1 MRSALNRIAA
11 IAVAALMVACG
22 GGEAPGN
29 TTTGNPNSASTP
41 PTAGAPGN
49 PNTPAAPVDPAMADA
64 TVSGTVTGFASTV
77 AVDGVDYTGR
87 ADVTVALDIDP
98 RAETAATMAD
108 VKLGQQVEVALDASG
123 LATKLFVRAAAI
135 GPVESIDPTG
145 ASFKVLGQTIK
156 VVTTGDAKTVFEGV
170 EDLSKLKVGDFTEV
184 HGTLDATQNIVATRV
199 EVKPAMGEVKV
210 RAGGIAKMVNTA
222 DANKKTFKLG
232 DLTIDFTKAVVMP
245 DGAKIEND
253 VFVYVY
259 SDQLPTAGNLVAK
272 SVRVVKMPTL
282 EGRRLHIGGLVTD
295 AAAIKDKKFKVNG
308 LAVDATDAEI
318 KGGQNASITSITL
331 LALVRVEGTLSVPAT
346 GPVLKATRIWVIPA
360 SEQRRVVLTG
370 QAVVVTA
377 AAGAKTLNVR
387 GVPVKTDAA
396 TTYKGGAA
404 KDLVT
409 NAFVT
414 VVGRIDKD
422 YVKADEVRFDTPPRG
437 MEIKLFGVVSEFK
450 AADGTFKLLGLSMKM
465 SPNATFEGGV
475 KADFSNDDV
484 VEVKGA
490 FDGTVFLVSKV
501 EFKSAAIMPS
511 IYLEGAITNV
521 SATGFTL
528 NGATIKLEAAT
539 MIKNGP
545 LANNQRVEVRAQL
558 VGAEIVAREVEVQ
571 VPSATA
577 RLMGPISDVKA
588 ADKTF
593 VVRGQLV
600 TWSAMTVF
608 KGGAATD
615 LSNGDWVKVEATL
628 AAGKVNA
635 TMVSFLMH

>member
-1 MRSALNRIAA
+1 MRSAMRWIAA
-11 IAVAALMVACG
+11 MAVAALMAACG

-29 TTTGNPNSASTP
+29 ATSGTSNPAITP
-41 PTAGAPGN
+41 PTAGAPNN
-49 PNTPAAPVDPAMADA
+49 PNTPAAPVDPAAAEA

-108 VKLGQQVEVALDASG
+108 VKLGQQVEVALDATG

-135 GPVESIDPTG
+135 GPVESIDLNG

-170 EDLSKLKVGDFTEV
+170 DDLSKLKVGDWTEV
-184 HGTLDATQNIVATRV
+184 HGTLDATQNVVATRV
-199 EVKPAMGEVKV
+199 EVKPAAGEIKV

-253 VFVYVY
+253 VFVQVY
-259 SDQLPTAGNLVAK
+259 SDQLPVAGTLVAK
-272 SVRVVKMPTL
+272 AVRVVKMPTL
-282 EGRRLHIGGLVTD
+282 EGRRLHIGGLVTE
-295 AAAIKDKKFKVNG
+295 AVKEKKFKVNG
-308 LAVDATDAEI
+308 LTVDATDAEI
-318 KGGQNASITSITL
+318 KGGQKPTLDDIKL
-331 LALVRVEGTLSVPAT
+331 LALVRVEGTLTVPAT

-360 SEQRRVVLTG
+360 SEQRRVILTG
-370 QAVVVTA
+370 QVSGFTKLADPFT
-377 AAGAKTLNVR
+377 VR
-387 GVPVKTDAA
+387 GVPVKVDSA
-396 TTYKGGAA
+396 TTYKGG
-404 KDLVT
+404 KVDDLK
-409 NAFVT
+409 NSAFVT
-414 VVGRIDKD
+414 IVGRIDGTN
-422 YVKADEVRFDTPPRG
+422 VKADEVRFDTPPRG

-450 AADGTFKLLGLSMKM
+450 AADGTFKLLGISMKLA
-465 SPNATFEGGV
+465 PNAVFEGGA

-501 EFKSAAIMPS
+501 EFKSGVITPS
-511 IYLEGAITNV
+511 VYLEGAITNV

-528 NGATIKLEAAT
+528 NGATIKTDAT
-539 MIKNGP
+539 TVIKNGP

-558 VGAEIVAREVEVQ
+558 VGADVVAREVEVQ

-600 TWSAMTVF
+600 TWSATTVF
-608 KGGAATD
+608 KGGVATD

-635 TMVSFLMH
+635 TTVSFLMH

>member
-1 MRSALNRIAA
+1 MNWIAA
-11 IAVAALMVACG
+11 IVAATLLVACG
-22 GGEAPGN
+22 GGEAPGTA
-29 TTTGNPNSASTP
+29 TTSTSTSAVTP
-41 PTAGAPGN
+41 PTASTPN
-49 PNTPAAPVDPAMADA
+49 PNTPVDPASAEA

-77 AVDGVDYTGR
+77 AVDGVDYTAR
-87 ADVTVALDIDP
+87 ADATVALDIDP

-108 VKLGQQVEVALDASG
+108 VKLGQQVEVALDTSG

-135 GPVESIDPTG
+135 GPVESIDLNG

-156 VVTTGDAKTVFEGV
+156 VVTTGDAKTVFEGI

-199 EVKPAMGEVKV
+199 EVKPAAGVIKV
-210 RAGGIAKMVNTA
+210 RAGGIAKMV
-222 DANKKTFKLG
+222 DATKKTFKLG
-232 DLTIDFTKAVVMP
+232 ELTINFTSAVVMP
-245 DGAKIEND
+245 DGAKVEND

-272 SVRVVKMPTL
+272 AVRVVKMPTL
-282 EGRRLHIGGLVTD
+282 EGRRLHFGGLVTE
-295 AAAIKDKKFKVNG
+295 AVKDKKFKVNG

-331 LALVRVEGTLSVPAT
+331 LALVRVEGTLTVPAT

-370 QAVVVTA
+370 QVSGFTKLADPFT
-377 AAGAKTLNVR
+377 VR
-387 GVPVKTDAA
+387 GVPVKVDMA
-396 TTYKGGAA
+396 TNYKGG
-404 KDLVT
+404 KVDDLK
-409 NAFVT
+409 NSAFVT

-422 YVKADEVRFDTPPRG
+422 HVIADEVRFDTPPRG
-437 MEIKLFGVVSEFK
+437 MEFKLFGVVSGYNAMTGE
-450 AADGTFKLLGLSMKM
+450 FKLLGISMKLA
-465 SPNATFEGGV
+465 PNAVFEGGV

-490 FDGTVFLVSKV
+490 FDGTVFLVGKV
-501 EFKSAAIMPS
+501 EFKSGVITPS

-521 SATGFTL
+521 TLTGFTL
-528 NGATIKLEAAT
+528 NGATIKIDANT
-539 MIKNGP
+539 VIKNGP

-558 VGAEIVAREVEVQ
+558 VGADVVAREVEVQ

-577 RLMGPISDVKA
+577 RLMGPVTDVKP

-600 TWSAMTVF
+600 TWSATTVF
-608 KGGAATD
+608 KGGVATD

-628 AAGKVNA
+628 AGGKVNA
-635 TMVSFLMH
+635 TTISFLMH

>member
-1 MRSALNRIAA
+1 MRSTKTWFAA
-11 IAVAALMVACG
+11 IAVAALLVACG
-22 GGEAPGN
+22 GGEAPG
-29 TTTGNPNSASTP
+29 TATTGTSTSAVTP
-41 PTAGAPGN
+41 PTASAPD
-49 PNTPAAPVDPAMADA
+49 PNSPVDPAAAEA

-123 LATKLFVRAAAI
+123 LASKLFVRAAAI
-135 GPVESIDPTG
+135 GPVESIDLTG

-156 VVTTGDAKTVFEGV
+156 VVTTGDAKTMFEGV
-170 EDLSKLKVGDFTEV
+170 DDLSKLKVGDWTEV
-184 HGTLDATQNIVATRV
+184 HGTLDEKQNVVATRV
-199 EVKPAMGEVKV
+199 EVKPAAGVIKV
-210 RAGGIAKMVNTA
+210 RAGGIAKMV
-222 DANKKTFKLG
+222 DATKKTFKLG
-232 DLTIDFTKAVVMP
+232 DLTINFTNAVVMP

-272 SVRVVKMPTL
+272 AVRVVKMPTL
-282 EGRRLHIGGLVTD
+282 EGRRLHIGGLVTE
-295 AAAIKDKKFKVNG
+295 AVKDKKFKVNG

-331 LALVRVEGTLSVPAT
+331 LALVRVEGTLTVLAT

-360 SEQRRVVLTG
+360 SEQRRVHLTG
-370 QAVVVTA
+370 QVTDFLD
-377 AAGAKTLNVR
+377 AKKPFKVR
-387 GVPVKTDAA
+387 GVPVLVDD
-396 TTYKGGAA
+396 TTNYKGGKAA
-404 KDLVT
+404 DLKLG
-409 NAFVT
+409 AFVSISA
-414 VVGRIDKD
+414 RIDKD
-422 YVKADEVRFDTPPRG
+422 HVNADEVRFDTPPRG
-437 MEIKLFGVVSEFK
+437 MEFKLFGVVSEYK
-450 AADGTFKLLGLSMKM
+450 VADGTFKLLGISMKLA
-465 SPNATFEGGV
+465 PTAVFEGGV

-490 FDGTVFLVSKV
+490 FDGTVFLVGKV
-501 EFKSAAIMPS
+501 EFKSGVITPS
-511 IYLEGAITNV
+511 IYLEGAITKV

-528 NGATIKLEAAT
+528 NGATIKIDANT
-539 MIKNGP
+539 VIKNGP
-545 LANNQRVEVRAQL
+545 LADNQRVEVRAQL
-558 VGAEIVAREVEVQ
+558 VGADVVAREVEVQ
-571 VPSATA
+571 VPSVTA
-577 RLMGPISDVKA
+577 RLMGPATDVKQ

-600 TWSAMTVF
+600 TWSATTVF
-608 KGGAATD
+608 KGGAAAD

-635 TMVSFLMH
+635 TTISFLMH

>member
-29 TTTGNPNSASTP
+29 ATTGNPNSAITP
-41 PTAGAPGN
+41 PTAGSPGN

-135 GPVESIDPTG
+135 GPVESIDLNG

-156 VVTTGDAKTVFEGV
+156 VVTTGDAKTVFEGID
-170 EDLSKLKVGDFTEV
+170 DLSKLKVGDWTEV
-184 HGTLDATQNIVATRV
+184 HGTLDATQNVVATRV
-199 EVKPAMGEVKV
+199 EVKPAAGEVKV

-222 DANKKTFKLG
+222 EATKKTFKLG

-253 VFVYVY
+253 VFVHVY
-259 SDQLPTAGNLVAK
+259 SDQLPAAGTLVAK
-272 SVRVVKMPTL
+272 AVRVVKMPTL

-295 AAAIKDKKFKVNG
+295 DKDIKDKKFKVNG
-308 LAVDATDAEI
+308 LAVDAKDAEI
-318 KGGQNASITSITL
+318 KGGQKPTLDDIKL
-331 LALVRVEGTLSVPAT
+331 LALVRVEGTLTVPAT

-360 SEQRRVVLTG
+360 SEQRRVFLTG
-370 QAVVVTA
+370 QVSGFTKLADPFT
-377 AAGAKTLNVR
+377 VR
-387 GVPVKTDAA
+387 GVPVKVDTA
-396 TTYKGGAA
+396 TSYKGG
-404 KDLVT
+404 KVDDLK
-409 NAFVT
+409 NSAFVT
-414 VVGRIDKD
+414 IVGRIDGTN
-422 YVKADEVRFDTPPRG
+422 VKADEVRFDTPPRG
-437 MEIKLFGVVSEFK
+437 MEIKLLGVVSDFK
-450 AADGTFKLLGLSMKM
+450 VADGTFKLLGISMKLA
-465 SPNATFEGGV
+465 PNAIFEGGA

-490 FDGTVFLVSKV
+490 FDGSAFLVSKV
-501 EFKSAAIMPS
+501 EFKSGVITPS
-511 IYLEGAITNV
+511 IYLEGAITEL
-521 SATGFTL
+521 STTSFKL
-528 NGATIKLEAAT
+528 NSATIKLEAAT
-539 MIKNGP
+539 VIKNGP

-558 VGAEIVAREVEVQ
+558 VGADVVAREVEVQ

-577 RLMGPISDVKA
+577 RLMGPVSDVKA

-600 TWSAMTVF
+600 TWSATTVF

-635 TMVSFLMH
+635 TTVSFLMH

>member
-1 MRSALNRIAA
+1 MRSTMNWIAA
-11 IAVAALMVACG
+11 IVAATLLVACG
-22 GGEAPGN
+22 GGEAPGTA
-29 TTTGNPNSASTP
+29 TTSTSTSAVTP
-41 PTAGAPGN
+41 PTASTPN
-49 PNTPAAPVDPAMADA
+49 PNTPVDPASAEA

-77 AVDGVDYTGR
+77 AVDGVDYTAR
-87 ADVTVALDIDP
+87 ADATVALDIDP

-108 VKLGQQVEVALDASG
+108 VKLGQQVEVALDTSG

-135 GPVESIDPTG
+135 GPVESIDLNG

-156 VVTTGDAKTVFEGV
+156 VVTTGDAKTVFEGI

-199 EVKPAMGEVKV
+199 EVKPAAGVIKV
-210 RAGGIAKMVNTA
+210 RAGGIAKMV
-222 DANKKTFKLG
+222 DATKKTFKLG
-232 DLTIDFTKAVVMP
+232 ELTINFTSAVVMP
-245 DGAKIEND
+245 DGAKVEID

-272 SVRVVKMPTL
+272 AVRVVKMPTL
-282 EGRRLHIGGLVTD
+282 EGRRLHFGGLVTE
-295 AAAIKDKKFKVNG
+295 AVKDKKFKVNG

-331 LALVRVEGTLSVPAT
+331 LALVRVEGTLTVPAT

-360 SEQRRVVLTG
+360 SEQRRVILTG
-370 QAVVVTA
+370 QVSGFTKLADPFT
-377 AAGAKTLNVR
+377 VR
-387 GVPVKTDAA
+387 GVPVKVDTA
-396 TTYKGGAA
+396 TTYKGG
-404 KDLVT
+404 KVDDLK
-409 NAFVT
+409 NSAFVT

-422 YVKADEVRFDTPPRG
+422 HVIADEVRFDTPPRG
-437 MEIKLFGVVSEFK
+437 MEFKLFGVVSGYNAMTGE
-450 AADGTFKLLGLSMKM
+450 FKLLGISMKLA
-465 SPNATFEGGV
+465 PNAVFEGGV
-475 KADFSNDDV
+475 KAEFSNDDV

-490 FDGTVFLVSKV
+490 FDGTVFLVGKV
-501 EFKSAAIMPS
+501 EFKSGVITPS

-521 SATGFTL
+521 TLTGFTL
-528 NGATIKLEAAT
+528 NGATIKIDANT
-539 MIKNGP
+539 VIKNGP

-558 VGAEIVAREVEVQ
+558 VGADVVAREVEVQ

-577 RLMGPISDVKA
+577 RLMGPVTDVKP

-600 TWSAMTVF
+600 TWSATTVF
-608 KGGAATD
+608 KGGVATD

-628 AAGKVNA
+628 AGGKVNA
-635 TMVSFLMH
+635 TTISFLMH

>member
-1 MRSALNRIAA
+1 MRRQASS
-11 IAVAALMVACG
+11 
-22 GGEAPGN
+22 
-29 TTTGNPNSASTP
+29 NSAVTP

-49 PNTPAAPVDPAMADA
+49 PNTPAAPVDPAAAEA

-123 LATKLFVRAAAI
+123 LASKLFVRAAAI
-135 GPVESIDPTG
+135 GPVESIDLNG

-156 VVTTGDAKTVFEGV
+156 VVTTGDAKTVFEGID
-170 EDLSKLKVGDFTEV
+170 DLSKLKVGDWTEV
-184 HGTLDATQNIVATRV
+184 HGTLDATQNVVATRV
-199 EVKPAMGEVKV
+199 EVKPAAGVIKV

-253 VFVYVY
+253 VFVHVY
-259 SDQLPTAGNLVAK
+259 SDQLPAAGTLVAK
-272 SVRVVKMPTL
+272 AVRVVKMPTL
-282 EGRRLHIGGLVTD
+282 EGRRLHIGGLVTE
-295 AAAIKDKKFKVNG
+295 AVKDKKFKVNG
-308 LAVDATDAEI
+308 LAVDASKAEI
-318 KGGQNASITSITL
+318 KGGQNATIDDLTL
-331 LALVRVEGTLSVPAT
+331 LALVRVEGTLTVPAT

-360 SEQRRVVLTG
+360 SEQRRVFLTG
-370 QAVVVTA
+370 QVSGFTKLANPFT
-377 AAGAKTLNVR
+377 VR
-387 GVPVKTDAA
+387 GVPVKVDAA
-396 TTYKGGAA
+396 TSYKGG
-404 KDLVT
+404 KVERPEELG
-409 NAFVT
+409 AFVT
-414 VVGRIDKD
+414 IVGRIDGRTSRPTRS
-422 YVKADEVRFDTPPRG
+422 ASTRRR
-437 MEIKLFGVVSEFK
+437 
-450 AADGTFKLLGLSMKM
+450 AAWRSSCSASSASSRQPTGTFKLLGISMKLA
-465 SPNATFEGGV
+465 PNAVFEGGV

-501 EFKSAAIMPS
+501 EFKSGVITPS

-521 SATGFTL
+521 TATGFTL
-528 NGATIKLEAAT
+528 NGATIKIDAT
-539 MIKNGP
+539 TVIKNGP

-558 VGAEIVAREVEVQ
+558 VGADVVAREVEVQ

-600 TWSAMTVF
+600 TWSATTVF

-635 TMVSFLMH
+635 TTVSFLMH

>member
-22 GGEAPGN
+22 GGEAPGSA
-29 TTTGNPNSASTP
+29 TTGNPNSAITP
-41 PTAGAPGN
+41 PTASAPGN
-49 PNTPAAPVDPAMADA
+49 PNTPAAPVDPAEA

-135 GPVESIDPTG
+135 GPVESIDLNG

-170 EDLSKLKVGDFTEV
+170 DDLSKLKVGDFTEV

-199 EVKPAMGEVKV
+199 EVKPAAGEIKV

-245 DGAKIEND
+245 DGAKVEND

-272 SVRVVKMPTL
+272 TVRVVKMPTL
-282 EGRRLHIGGLVTD
+282 EGRRLHIGGLVTE
-295 AAAIKDKKFKVNG
+295 AVKDKKFKVNG

-318 KGGQNASITSITL
+318 KGGQKPTLDDIKL
-331 LALVRVEGTLSVPAT
+331 LALVRVEGTLTVPAT

-360 SEQRRVVLTG
+360 SEQRRVILTG
-370 QAVVVTA
+370 QVSGFTKLADPFT
-377 AAGAKTLNVR
+377 VR
-387 GVPVKTDAA
+387 GVPVKVDTA
-396 TTYKGGAA
+396 TTYKGG
-404 KDLVT
+404 KVDDLK
-409 NAFVT
+409 NSAFVT
-414 VVGRIDKD
+414 IVGRIDGTS
-422 YVKADEVRFDTPPRG
+422 VKAEEVRFDTPPRG

-450 AADGTFKLLGLSMKM
+450 AADGTFKLLGLSMKL
-465 SPNATFEGGV
+465 SPNAVFEGGV

-501 EFKSAAIMPS
+501 EFKSGVITPS

-528 NGATIKLEAAT
+528 NGAMIKIDAAT
-539 MIKNGP
+539 TVIKNGP

-558 VGAEIVAREVEVQ
+558 VGADIVAREVEVQ

-600 TWSAMTVF
+600 TWSATTVF

-635 TMVSFLMH
+635 TTVSFLMH

>member
-1 MRSALNRIAA
+1 MRSAMSWIAA
-11 IAVAALMVACG
+11 FAVAALMVACG
-22 GGEAPGN
+22 GDEAPGN
-29 TTTGNPNSASTP
+29 ATTGTPNSAGTP
-41 PTAGAPGN
+41 PTAGAPGD
-49 PNTPAAPVDPAMADA
+49 PNTPAAPVDPATAEA

-123 LATKLFVRAAAI
+123 LASKLFVRAAAI
-135 GPVESIDPTG
+135 GPVESIDLNG

-156 VVTTGDAKTVFEGV
+156 VVTTGDAKTVFEGID
-170 EDLSKLKVGDFTEV
+170 DLSKLKIGDWTEV
-184 HGTLDATQNIVATRV
+184 HGTLDATQNVVATRV
-199 EVKPAMGEVKV
+199 EVKPAAGEVKV

-222 DANKKTFKLG
+222 DATKKTFKLG

-253 VFVYVY
+253 VFVHVY
-259 SDQLPTAGNLVAK
+259 SDQLPAAGTLVAK
-272 SVRVVKMPTL
+272 AVRVVKMPTL
-282 EGRRLHIGGLVTD
+282 EGRRLHIGGLVTE
-295 AAAIKDKKFKVNG
+295 AVKDKKFKVNG
-308 LAVDATDAEI
+308 LTVDASKAEI
-318 KGGQNASITSITL
+318 KGGQSATIDSITL
-331 LALVRVEGTLSVPAT
+331 MALVRVEGTLTVPAT
-346 GPVLKATRIWVIPA
+346 GPVLNATRIWVIPA
-360 SEQRRVVLTG
+360 SEQRRVHLTG
-370 QAVVVTA
+370 QVTEFVD
-377 AAGAKTLNVR
+377 AKKPFKVR
-387 GVPVKTDAA
+387 GVPVLVDD
-396 TTYKGGAA
+396 TTNYKGGKAV
-404 KDLVT
+404 DLKLG
-409 NAFVT
+409 AFVSIS
-414 VVGRIDKD
+414 GRIDKD
-422 YVKADEVRFDTPPRG
+422 HVNADEVRFDTPPRG
-437 MEIKLFGVVSEFK
+437 MEFKLFGVVSGFDAMKGE
-450 AADGTFKLLGLSMKM
+450 FKLLGISMKLA
-465 SPNATFEGGV
+465 PNAVFEGGV

-501 EFKSAAIMPS
+501 EFKSGVITPS

-521 SATGFTL
+521 TATGLTL

-539 MIKNGP
+539 VIKNGP

-558 VGAEIVAREVEVQ
+558 VGADVVAREVEVQ

-577 RLMGPISDVKA
+577 RMMGPVSDVKA

-600 TWSAMTVF
+600 TWSATTVF

-628 AAGKVNA
+628 AAGKANA
-635 TMVSFLMH
+635 TTVSFLMH

>member
-1 MRSALNRIAA
+1 MRWIAA
-11 IAVAALMVACG
+11 MAVAALMAACG

-29 TTTGNPNSASTP
+29 ATSGTSNPAITP
-41 PTAGAPGN
+41 PTAGAPNN
-49 PNTPAAPVDPAMADA
+49 PNTPAAPVDPAAAEA

-108 VKLGQQVEVALDASG
+108 VKLGQQVEVALDATG

-135 GPVESIDPTG
+135 GPVESIDLNG

-156 VVTTGDAKTVFEGV
+156 VVTTGDARTVFEGV
-170 EDLSKLKVGDFTEV
+170 DDLSKLKVGDWTEV
-184 HGTLDATQNIVATRV
+184 HGTLDATQNVVATRV
-199 EVKPAMGEVKV
+199 EVKPAAGVIKV

-253 VFVYVY
+253 VFVQVY
-259 SDQLPTAGNLVAK
+259 SDQLPAAGTLVAK
-272 SVRVVKMPTL
+272 AVRVVKMPTL
-282 EGRRLHIGGLVTD
+282 EGRRLHIGGLVTE
-295 AAAIKDKKFKVNG
+295 AVKEKKFKVNG
-308 LAVDATDAEI
+308 LTVDATDAEI
-318 KGGQNASITSITL
+318 KGGQKPTLDDIKL
-331 LALVRVEGTLSVPAT
+331 LALVRVEGTLTVPAT

-360 SEQRRVVLTG
+360 SEQRRVILTG
-370 QAVVVTA
+370 QVNGFTKLADPFT
-377 AAGAKTLNVR
+377 VR
-387 GVPVKTDAA
+387 GVPVKVDSA
-396 TTYKGGAA
+396 TTYKGG
-404 KDLVT
+404 KVDDLK
-409 NAFVT
+409 NSAFVT
-414 VVGRIDKD
+414 IVGRIDGTN
-422 YVKADEVRFDTPPRG
+422 VKADEVRFDAPPRG

-450 AADGTFKLLGLSMKM
+450 AADGTFKLLGLSMKLA
-465 SPNATFEGGV
+465 PNAVFEGGA

-501 EFKSAAIMPS
+501 EFKSGVITPS

-528 NGATIKLEAAT
+528 NGATIKIDAT
-539 MIKNGP
+539 TVIKNGP

-558 VGAEIVAREVEVQ
+558 VGADVVAREVEVQ

-600 TWSAMTVF
+600 TWSATTVF

-635 TMVSFLMH
+635 TTVSFLMH

>member
-1 MRSALNRIAA
+1 MRWIAA
-11 IAVAALMVACG
+11 MAVAALMAACG

-29 TTTGNPNSASTP
+29 ATSGTSNPAITP
-41 PTAGAPGN
+41 PTAGAPNN
-49 PNTPAAPVDPAMADA
+49 PNTPAAPVDPAAAEA

-108 VKLGQQVEVALDASG
+108 VKLGQQVEVALDATG

-135 GPVESIDPTG
+135 GPVESIDLNG

-156 VVTTGDAKTVFEGV
+156 VVTTGDARTVFEGV
-170 EDLSKLKVGDFTEV
+170 DDLSKLKVGDWTEV
-184 HGTLDATQNIVATRV
+184 HGTLDATQNVVATRV
-199 EVKPAMGEVKV
+199 EVKPAAGVIKV

-253 VFVYVY
+253 VFVQVF
-259 SDQLPTAGNLVAK
+259 SDQLPAAGTLVAK
-272 SVRVVKMPTL
+272 AVRVVKMPTL
-282 EGRRLHIGGLVTD
+282 EGRRLHIGGLVTE
-295 AAAIKDKKFKVNG
+295 AVKEKKFKVNG
-308 LAVDATDAEI
+308 LTVDATDAEI
-318 KGGQNASITSITL
+318 KGGQKPTLDDIKL
-331 LALVRVEGTLSVPAT
+331 LALVRVEGTLTVPAT

-360 SEQRRVVLTG
+360 SEQRRVILTG
-370 QAVVVTA
+370 QVSGFTKLADPFT
-377 AAGAKTLNVR
+377 VR
-387 GVPVKTDAA
+387 GVPVKVDSA
-396 TTYKGGAA
+396 TTYKGG
-404 KDLVT
+404 KVDDLK
-409 NAFVT
+409 NSAFVT
-414 VVGRIDKD
+414 IVGRIDGTN
-422 YVKADEVRFDTPPRG
+422 VKADEVRFDTPPRG

-450 AADGTFKLLGLSMKM
+450 AADGTFKLLGISMKLA
-465 SPNATFEGGV
+465 PNAVFEGGA

-501 EFKSAAIMPS
+501 EFKSGVITPS

-528 NGATIKLEAAT
+528 NGATIKTDAT
-539 MIKNGP
+539 TVIKNGP

-558 VGAEIVAREVEVQ
+558 VGADVVAREVEVQ

-600 TWSAMTVF
+600 TWSATTVF

-635 TMVSFLMH
+635 TTVSFLMH

>member
-1 MRSALNRIAA
+1 MSWIAA
-11 IAVAALMVACG
+11 IAVAALMMACG

-29 TTTGNPNSASTP
+29 ATTGSPNSVITP
-41 PTAGAPGN
+41 PTAGAPNN

-98 RAETAATMAD
+98 RTETAATMAD

-135 GPVESIDPTG
+135 GPVESIDLVG

-170 EDLSKLKVGDFTEV
+170 DDLSKLKVGDWTEV
-184 HGTLDATQNIVATRV
+184 HGTLDEKQNVLATRV
-199 EVKPAMGEVKV
+199 EAKPAAGEIKV
-210 RAGGIAKMVNTA
+210 RAGGIAKMV
-222 DANKKTFKLG
+222 DAAKKTFKLG
-232 DLTIDFTKAVVMP
+232 DLTINFTNAVVMP

-272 SVRVVKMPTL
+272 AVRVAKMPTL
-282 EGRRLHIGGLVTD
+282 EGRRLHIGGLVTTAID
-295 AAAIKDKKFKVNG
+295 AKKQFKVNG

-318 KGGQNASITSITL
+318 KGGQNASVTSITL
-331 LALVRVEGTLSVPAT
+331 LAMVRVEGTLTVPAT

-370 QAVVVTA
+370 QVSGFTKLADPFT
-377 AAGAKTLNVR
+377 VR
-387 GVPVKTDAA
+387 GVPVKVETG
-396 TTYKGGAA
+396 TTYKGG
-404 KDLVT
+404 KVDDLKNST
-409 NAFVT
+409 FVT
-414 VVGRIDKD
+414 IVGRIDGAN
-422 YVKADEVRFDTPPRG
+422 VKADEVRFDTPPRG
-437 MEIKLFGVVSEFK
+437 MEIKLFGVVSEYK
-450 AADGTFKLLGLSMKM
+450 AADGTFKLLGLAMKLA
-465 SPNATFEGGV
+465 PNAVFEGGV
-475 KADFSNDDV
+475 KGDFANDKV
-484 VEVKGA
+484 VEIKGA
-490 FDGTVFLVSKV
+490 FDGAVFLVGKV
-501 EFKSAAIMPS
+501 EFKSGVIAPS

-521 SATGFTL
+521 SAAGFTL
-528 NGATIKLEAAT
+528 NGATIKIDAAT
-539 MIKNGP
+539 VIKNGP
-545 LANNQRVEVRAQL
+545 LVNNQRVEVRAQL
-558 VGAEIVAREVEVQ
+558 VGADVVAREVEVQ
-571 VPSATA
+571 VPSVTA

-600 TWSAMTVF
+600 TWTATTVF
-608 KGGAATD
+608 KGGVATD

-635 TMVSFLMH
+635 TTVSFLMH

>member
-1 MRSALNRIAA
+1 MRSTMNWIAA
-11 IAVAALMVACG
+11 IVAATLLVACG
-22 GGEAPGN
+22 GGEAPGTA
-29 TTTGNPNSASTP
+29 TTSTSTSAVTP
-41 PTAGAPGN
+41 PTASTPN
-49 PNTPAAPVDPAMADA
+49 PNTPVDPASAEA

-77 AVDGVDYTGR
+77 AVDGVDYTAR
-87 ADVTVALDIDP
+87 ADATVALDIDP

-108 VKLGQQVEVALDASG
+108 VKLGQQVEVALDTSG

-135 GPVESIDPTG
+135 GPVESIDLNG

-156 VVTTGDAKTVFEGV
+156 VVTTGDAKTVFEGI

-199 EVKPAMGEVKV
+199 EVKPAAGVIKV
-210 RAGGIAKMVNTA
+210 RAGGIAKMV
-222 DANKKTFKLG
+222 DATKKTFKLG
-232 DLTIDFTKAVVMP
+232 ELTINFTSAVVMP
-245 DGAKIEND
+245 DGAKVEND

-272 SVRVVKMPTL
+272 AVRVVKMPTL
-282 EGRRLHIGGLVTD
+282 EGRRLHFGGLVTE
-295 AAAIKDKKFKVNG
+295 AVKDKKFKVNG

-331 LALVRVEGTLSVPAT
+331 LALVRVEGTLTVPAT

-370 QAVVVTA
+370 QVSGFTKLADPFT
-377 AAGAKTLNVR
+377 VR
-387 GVPVKTDAA
+387 GVPVKVDMA
-396 TTYKGGAA
+396 TNYKGG
-404 KDLVT
+404 KVDDLK
-409 NAFVT
+409 NSAFVT

-422 YVKADEVRFDTPPRG
+422 HVIADEVRFDTPPRG
-437 MEIKLFGVVSEFK
+437 MEFKLFGVVSGYNAMTGE
-450 AADGTFKLLGLSMKM
+450 FKLLGISMKLA
-465 SPNATFEGGV
+465 PNAVFEGGV

-490 FDGTVFLVSKV
+490 FDGTVFLVGKV
-501 EFKSAAIMPS
+501 EFKSGVITPS

-521 SATGFTL
+521 TLTGFTL
-528 NGATIKLEAAT
+528 NGATIKIDANT
-539 MIKNGP
+539 VIKNGP

-558 VGAEIVAREVEVQ
+558 VGADVVAREVEVQ

-577 RLMGPISDVKA
+577 RLMGPVTDVKP

-600 TWSAMTVF
+600 TWSATTVF
-608 KGGAATD
+608 KGGVATD

-628 AAGKVNA
+628 AGGKVNA
-635 TMVSFLMH
+635 TTISFLMH

>member
-1 MRSALNRIAA
+1 MRSTKTWFAA
-11 IAVAALMVACG
+11 IAVAALLVACG
-22 GGEAPGN
+22 GGEAPG
-29 TTTGNPNSASTP
+29 TATTGTSTSAVTP
-41 PTAGAPGN
+41 PTASAPD
-49 PNTPAAPVDPAMADA
+49 PNSPVDPAAAEA

-123 LATKLFVRAAAI
+123 LASKLFVRAAAI
-135 GPVESIDPTG
+135 GPVESIDLNG

-156 VVTTGDAKTVFEGV
+156 VVTTGDAKTMFEGV
-170 EDLSKLKVGDFTEV
+170 DDLSKLKVGDWTEV
-184 HGTLDATQNIVATRV
+184 HGTLDEKQNVVATRV
-199 EVKPAMGEVKV
+199 EVKPAAGVIKV
-210 RAGGIAKMVNTA
+210 RAGGIAKMV
-222 DANKKTFKLG
+222 DATKKTFKLG
-232 DLTIDFTKAVVMP
+232 DLTINFTNAVVMP

-272 SVRVVKMPTL
+272 AVRVVKMPTL
-282 EGRRLHIGGLVTD
+282 EGRRLHIGGLVTE
-295 AAAIKDKKFKVNG
+295 AVKDKKFKVNG

-331 LALVRVEGTLSVPAT
+331 LALVRVEGTLTVLAT

-360 SEQRRVVLTG
+360 SEQRRVHLTG
-370 QAVVVTA
+370 QVTDFLD
-377 AAGAKTLNVR
+377 AKKPFKVR
-387 GVPVKTDAA
+387 GVPVLVDD
-396 TTYKGGAA
+396 TTNYKGGKAA
-404 KDLVT
+404 DLKLG
-409 NAFVT
+409 AFVSISA
-414 VVGRIDKD
+414 RIDKD
-422 YVKADEVRFDTPPRG
+422 HVNADEVRFDTPPRG
-437 MEIKLFGVVSEFK
+437 MEFKLFGVVSEYK
-450 AADGTFKLLGLSMKM
+450 VADGTFKLLGISMKLA
-465 SPNATFEGGV
+465 PTAVFEGGV

-490 FDGTVFLVSKV
+490 FDGTVFLVGKV
-501 EFKSAAIMPS
+501 EFKSGVITPS
-511 IYLEGAITNV
+511 IYLEGAITKV

-528 NGATIKLEAAT
+528 NGATIKIDANT
-539 MIKNGP
+539 VIKNGP
-545 LANNQRVEVRAQL
+545 LADNQRVEVRAQL
-558 VGAEIVAREVEVQ
+558 VGADVVAREVEVQ
-571 VPSATA
+571 VPSVTA
-577 RLMGPISDVKA
+577 RLMGPATDVKQ

-600 TWSAMTVF
+600 TWSATTVF
-608 KGGAATD
+608 KGGAAAD

-635 TMVSFLMH
+635 TTISFLMH

>member
-1 MRSALNRIAA
+1 MRSAMSWIAA
-11 IAVAALMVACG
+11 LAVAALLVACG

-29 TTTGNPNSASTP
+29 ATSGSSNSAVTP

-49 PNTPAAPVDPAMADA
+49 PNTPAAPVDPAAAEA

-123 LATKLFVRAAAI
+123 LASKLFVRAAAI
-135 GPVESIDPTG
+135 GPVESIDLNG

-156 VVTTGDAKTVFEGV
+156 VVTTGDAKTVFEGID
-170 EDLSKLKVGDFTEV
+170 DLSKLKVGDWTEV
-184 HGTLDATQNIVATRV
+184 HGTLDATQNVVATRV
-199 EVKPAMGEVKV
+199 EVKPAAGVIKV

-253 VFVYVY
+253 VFVHVY
-259 SDQLPTAGNLVAK
+259 SDQLPAAGTLVAK
-272 SVRVVKMPTL
+272 AVRVVKMPTL
-282 EGRRLHIGGLVTD
+282 EGRRLHIGGLVTE
-295 AAAIKDKKFKVNG
+295 AVKDKKFKVNG
-308 LAVDATDAEI
+308 LAVDASDAEI
-318 KGGQNASITSITL
+318 KGGQKPTLDDLKL
-331 LALVRVEGTLSVPAT
+331 LALVRVEGTLTVPAT

-360 SEQRRVVLTG
+360 SEQRRVFLTG
-370 QAVVVTA
+370 QVSGFTKLADPFT
-377 AAGAKTLNVR
+377 VR
-387 GVPVKTDAA
+387 GVPVKVDAA
-396 TTYKGGAA
+396 TSYKGG
-404 KDLVT
+404 KVEDLK
-409 NAFVT
+409 NSAFVT
-414 VVGRIDKD
+414 IVGRIDGTN
-422 YVKADEVRFDTPPRG
+422 VKADEVRFDTPPRG

-450 AADGTFKLLGLSMKM
+450 AADGTFKLLGISMKLA
-465 SPNATFEGGV
+465 PNAIFEGGA

-490 FDGTVFLVSKV
+490 FDGTAFLVSKV
-501 EFKSAAIMPS
+501 EFKSGVITPS

-521 SATGFTL
+521 TATGFTL
-528 NGATIKLEAAT
+528 NGATIKIDGAT
-539 MIKNGP
+539 TVIKNGP

-558 VGAEIVAREVEVQ
+558 VGADVVAREVEVQ

-600 TWSAMTVF
+600 TWSATTVF

-635 TMVSFLMH
+635 TTVSFLMH

>member
-49 PNTPAAPVDPAMADA
+49 PNTPAAPVEPAEA

-135 GPVESIDPTG
+135 GPVESIDLNG

-156 VVTTGDAKTVFEGV
+156 VVTTGDAKTVFEGID
-170 EDLSKLKVGDFTEV
+170 DLSKLKVGDFTEV

-199 EVKPAMGEVKV
+199 EVKPAAGEVKV

-222 DANKKTFKLG
+222 DATKKTFKLG

-245 DGAKIEND
+245 DGAKVEND

-272 SVRVVKMPTL
+272 TVRVVKMPTL
-282 EGRRLHIGGLVTD
+282 EGRRLHIGGLVTE
-295 AAAIKDKKFKVNG
+295 AVKDKKFKVNG

-331 LALVRVEGTLSVPAT
+331 LALVRVEGTLTVPAT

-360 SEQRRVVLTG
+360 SEQRRVILTG
-370 QAVVVTA
+370 QVSGFTKLADPFT
-377 AAGAKTLNVR
+377 VR
-387 GVPVKTDAA
+387 GVPVKVDTA
-396 TTYKGGAA
+396 TTYKGG
-404 KDLVT
+404 KVEDLK
-409 NAFVT
+409 NSAFVT
-414 VVGRIDKD
+414 IVGRIDGTN
-422 YVKADEVRFDTPPRG
+422 VKAEEVRFDTPPRG

-450 AADGTFKLLGLSMKM
+450 AADGTFKLLGLSMKL
-465 SPNATFEGGV
+465 SPNAAFEGGA

-490 FDGTVFLVSKV
+490 FDGAVFLVSKV
-501 EFKSAAIMPS
+501 EFKSGVITPS
-511 IYLEGAITNV
+511 IYLEGSITNV

-528 NGATIKLEAAT
+528 NGATIKIDAAT
-539 MIKNGP
+539 TVIKNGP

-558 VGAEIVAREVEVQ
+558 VGADIVAREVEVQ

-577 RLMGPISDVKA
+577 RLMGPISDIKA

-600 TWSAMTVF
+600 TWSATTVF

-635 TMVSFLMH
+635 TTISLLLH

>member
-1 MRSALNRIAA
+1 MNWIAA
-11 IAVAALMVACG
+11 IVAATLLVACG
-22 GGEAPGN
+22 GGEAPGTA
-29 TTTGNPNSASTP
+29 TTSTSTSAVTP
-41 PTAGAPGN
+41 PTASTPN
-49 PNTPAAPVDPAMADA
+49 PNTPVDPASAEA

-77 AVDGVDYTGR
+77 AVDGVDYTAR
-87 ADVTVALDIDP
+87 ADATVALDIDP

-108 VKLGQQVEVALDASG
+108 VKLGQQVEVALDTSG

-135 GPVESIDPTG
+135 GPVESIDLNG

-156 VVTTGDAKTVFEGV
+156 VVTTGDAKTVFEGI

-199 EVKPAMGEVKV
+199 EVKPAAGVIKV
-210 RAGGIAKMVNTA
+210 RAGGIAKMV
-222 DANKKTFKLG
+222 DATKKTFKLG
-232 DLTIDFTKAVVMP
+232 ELTINFTSAVVMP
-245 DGAKIEND
+245 DGAKVEND

-272 SVRVVKMPTL
+272 AVRVVKMPTL
-282 EGRRLHIGGLVTD
+282 EGRRLHFGGLVTE
-295 AAAIKDKKFKVNG
+295 AVKDKKFKVNG

-331 LALVRVEGTLSVPAT
+331 LALVRVEGTLTVPAT

-370 QAVVVTA
+370 QVSGFTKLADPFT
-377 AAGAKTLNVR
+377 VR
-387 GVPVKTDAA
+387 GVPVKVDMA
-396 TTYKGGAA
+396 TNYKGG
-404 KDLVT
+404 KVDDLK
-409 NAFVT
+409 NSAFVT

-422 YVKADEVRFDTPPRG
+422 HVIADEVRFDTPPRG
-437 MEIKLFGVVSEFK
+437 MEFKLFGVVSGYNAMTGE
-450 AADGTFKLLGLSMKM
+450 FKLLGISMKLA
-465 SPNATFEGGV
+465 PNAVFEGGV
-475 KADFSNDDV
+475 KAEFSNDDV

-490 FDGTVFLVSKV
+490 FDGTVFLVGKV
-501 EFKSAAIMPS
+501 EFKSGVITPS

-521 SATGFTL
+521 TLTGFTL
-528 NGATIKLEAAT
+528 NGATIKIDANT
-539 MIKNGP
+539 VIKNGP

-558 VGAEIVAREVEVQ
+558 VGADVVAREVEVQ

-577 RLMGPISDVKA
+577 RLMGPVTDVKP

-600 TWSAMTVF
+600 TWSATTVF
-608 KGGAATD
+608 KGGVATD

-628 AAGKVNA
+628 AGGKVNA
-635 TMVSFLMH
+635 TTISFLMH

>member
-1 MRSALNRIAA
+1 MRSAMRWIAA
-11 IAVAALMVACG
+11 MAVAALMAACG

-29 TTTGNPNSASTP
+29 ATSGTSNPAITP
-41 PTAGAPGN
+41 PTAGAPNN
-49 PNTPAAPVDPAMADA
+49 PNTPAAPVDPAAAEA

-108 VKLGQQVEVALDASG
+108 VKLGQQVEVALDATG

-135 GPVESIDPTG
+135 GPVESIDLNG

-156 VVTTGDAKTVFEGV
+156 VVTTGDAKTVFEGID
-170 EDLSKLKVGDFTEV
+170 DLSKLKVGDWTEV
-184 HGTLDATQNIVATRV
+184 HGTLDATQNVVATRV
-199 EVKPAMGEVKV
+199 EVKPAAGVIKV
-210 RAGGIAKMVNTA
+210 RAGGIAKMVNTN
-222 DANKKTFKLG
+222 DAAKKTFKLG

-253 VFVYVY
+253 VFVQVY
-259 SDQLPTAGNLVAK
+259 SDQLPVAGTLVAK
-272 SVRVVKMPTL
+272 AVRVVKMPTL
-282 EGRRLHIGGLVTD
+282 EGRRLHIGGLVTE
-295 AAAIKDKKFKVNG
+295 AVKEKKFKVNG
-308 LAVDATDAEI
+308 LTVDATDAEI
-318 KGGQNASITSITL
+318 KGGQKPTLDDIKL
-331 LALVRVEGTLSVPAT
+331 LALVRVEGTLTVPAT

-360 SEQRRVVLTG
+360 SEQRRVILTG
-370 QAVVVTA
+370 QVSGFTKLADPFT
-377 AAGAKTLNVR
+377 VR
-387 GVPVKTDAA
+387 GVPVKVDSA
-396 TTYKGGAA
+396 TTYKGG
-404 KDLVT
+404 KVDDLK
-409 NAFVT
+409 NSAFVT
-414 VVGRIDKD
+414 IVGRIDGTN
-422 YVKADEVRFDTPPRG
+422 VKADEVRFDTPPRG

-450 AADGTFKLLGLSMKM
+450 AADGTFKLLGISMKLA
-465 SPNATFEGGV
+465 PNAVFEGGA

-501 EFKSAAIMPS
+501 EFKSGVITPS

-528 NGATIKLEAAT
+528 NGATIKIDAT
-539 MIKNGP
+539 TVIKNGP

-558 VGAEIVAREVEVQ
+558 VGADVLAREVEVQ

-588 ADKTF
+588 AEKTF

-600 TWSAMTVF
+600 TWSATTVF
-608 KGGAATD
+608 KGGVATD

-635 TMVSFLMH
+635 TTVSFLMH